1 MTPIQ
6 LSDYLSSIINNN
18 LHRSVMIWGA
28 PGVGKSSIVKQ
39 VAYAGGIDFID
50 IRLSQLAPTDLRG
63 VPVPQDGITRWYPPE
78 FLPREGKGILFMDEI
93 NLAPPVLQGVAQ
105 QLVLDRQVGS
115 YQVPSGWFIWSA
127 GNRKEDRAA
136 IFDMPKPL
144 ANRFLHLKVEPHL
157 ASFRRYALQRNFD
170 AHILGFLN
178 FRPSLLHKIDAHSD
192 AWPSPRSWEMANELI
207 KIDLDVA
214 PAVGEAVA
222 AEFNVFCNAAK
233 QIPNIQKIL
242 QGKSDEKFP
251 QEPSVQY
258 ALASGLVSHV
268 HDVKQAI
275 NVFDWL
281 SQSAPPEWVQMAVA
295 DLFPLL
301 RDKKLFE
308 AFRKQLL
315 SDANHVAF
323 LDKFSAILEQ

>member
-1 MTPIQ
+1 
-6 LSDYLSSIINNN
+6 
-18 LHRSVMIWGA
+18 MIWGA
-28 PGVGKSSIVKQ
+28 PGVGNPASSRQ

-63 VPVPQDGITRWYPPE
+63 VPVSSRWNHPWYPPE

-93 NLAPPVLQGVAQ
+93 NLAPPVLQGVCTTAGAGIAKWVAIRY
-105 QLVLDRQVGS
+105 LR
-115 YQVPSGWFIWSA
+115 WFIWSA

-136 IFDMPKPL
+136 ISTCPSHCQQIF
-144 ANRFLHLKVEPHL
+144 AFESGTHL

-251 QEPSVQY
+251 QEPSVQ
-258 ALASGLVSHV
+258 
-268 HDVKQAI
+268 
-275 NVFDWL
+275 
-281 SQSAPPEWVQMAVA
+281 
-295 DLFPLL
+295 
-301 RDKKLFE
+301 
-308 AFRKQLL
+308 
-315 SDANHVAF
+315 
-323 LDKFSAILEQ
+323 

>member
-1 MTPIQ
+1 MTPQQ
-6 LSDYLSSIINNN
+6 LSEYLSSIVNSN
-18 LHRSVMIWGA
+18 LHCSIMIWGA
-28 PGVGKSSIVKQ
+28 PGVGKSSVVKQ
-39 VAYAGGIDFID
+39 VANSSGIDFID

-78 FLPREGKGILFMDEI
+78 FLPRNGSGILFMDEI

-115 YQVPSGWFIWSA
+115 YHVPPGWFIWSA

-157 ASFRRYALQRNFD
+157 ASFRRYALLRNFD
-170 AHILGFLN
+170 PHVMGFLN
-178 FRPSLLHKIDAHSD
+178 FRPSLLHKIDANSD
-192 AWPSPRSWEMANELI
+192 AWPSPRSWEMANELV
-207 KIDLDVA
+207 KIGLDVT

-222 AEFNVFCNAAK
+222 AEFKIFCTAAK

-242 QGKSDEKFP
+242 KGKSDEHFP
-251 QEPSVQY
+251 EEPSAQY

-268 HDVKQAI
+268 TDVDQAI

-281 SQSAPPEWVQMAVA
+281 SRNAPPEWVQMAVA

-308 AFRKQLL
+308 QFRKQLL
-315 SDANHVAF
+315 SNANLVAF